1 MKATALHHLKRRKGV
16 DMEHID
22 VHDLPEADAQLIA
35 AFVELLRRWR
45 SKQAEPNADAQEEDW
60 AAAAVTS
67 FAKDWDNDEDA
78 IYDNWKEHYHVSQR

>member
-1 MKATALHHLKRRKGV
+1 MKATVLHYLKRGKGV
-16 DMEHID
+16 DMKHID

-35 AFVELLRRWR
+35 AFVDFLRRR
-45 SKQAEPNADAQEEDW
+45 RRTQAARNADEQEQDW

-78 IYDNWKEHYHVSQR
+78 IYDNWKEHYHVSER